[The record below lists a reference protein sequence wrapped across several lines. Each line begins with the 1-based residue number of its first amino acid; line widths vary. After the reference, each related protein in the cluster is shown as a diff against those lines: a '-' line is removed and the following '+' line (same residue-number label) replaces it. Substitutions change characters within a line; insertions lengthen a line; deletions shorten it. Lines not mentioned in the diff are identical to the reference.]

1 MLFITFY
8 DMLSYPGERK
18 IANIFNERLVKII
31 YLTKGSDQLLM
42 FSGNLVFWNSICHF
56 LNGEQPLIWSTM
68 KKQIKLLIELV
79 KLREA
84 TYTMFEFSTH
94 HVIHKTKCHIKYG
107 REQENCQQYISAP
120 V

>member
-1 MLFITFY
+1 
-8 DMLSYPGERK
+8 
-18 IANIFNERLVKII
+18 
-31 YLTKGSDQLLM
+31 
-42 FSGNLVFWNSICHF
+42 
-56 LNGEQPLIWSTM
+56 M
-68 KKQIKLLIELV
+68 KKQIKLLVELV

-120 V
+120 VQVALLLETYDTPGT